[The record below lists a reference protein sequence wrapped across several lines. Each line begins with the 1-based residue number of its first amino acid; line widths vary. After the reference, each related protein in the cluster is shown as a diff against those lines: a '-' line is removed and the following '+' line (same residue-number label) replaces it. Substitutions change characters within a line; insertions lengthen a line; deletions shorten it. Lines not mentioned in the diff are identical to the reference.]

1 MVKFHTSVFH
11 NFSTHQCN
19 FLNKYAIQN
28 KVGKLQQSKY
38 GLKQLPRTWFDKE
51 NKKHSIDK
59 DKLIEQMQRIMV
71 KNIT

>member
-1 MVKFHTSVFH
+1 MLV
-11 NFSTHQCN
+11 QI
-19 FLNKYAIQN
+19 AIQN

-38 GLKQLPRTWFDKE
+38 GLKQLPRTWFDKA

-71 KNIT
+71 ESIT